1 MAMGRKIIALDME
14 ETGYSGTPL
23 AKKLGLKADDKV
35 MLYNQPE
42 HYFELFTDL
51 PSSFEILEKFKPQSA
66 DFIHL
71 FVAWSKELK
80 DILDE
85 YKNVLKKDGMIW
97 ISWPKGT
104 SEIVTNL
111 KRDFI
116 REFMISKGLVDVKVA
131 AIDKDWSGLK
141 FVYRIKDR

>member
-1 MAMGRKIIALDME
+1 ME

-51 PSSFEILEKFKPQSA
+51 PSSFEIIEKFIPQSA

-71 FVAWSKELK
+71 FVVWSKELI

-85 YKNVLKKDGMIW
+85 YKNVLKKDGMMW

-104 SEIVTNL
+104 SEIVTDL

-116 REFMISKGLVDVKVA
+116 REHIISKGLVDVKVA

-141 FVYRIKDR
+141 FMYRLKDRNN